1 MRPPL
6 IVTLLV
12 ALLPLQS
19 VAADTAQV
27 QRQVA
32 GNRTTENVPEVPAD
46 VVERLDRYQNTRGAS
61 LAGWTREG
69 CLLVST
75 RFAETA
81 QAHRVCAPLGMRE
94 QLTFYREPV
103 TGLLPAPPQAWRDG
117 FVFARDRGGD
127 EFSQLYWFDE
137 ATRSTT
143 LLTDG
148 KRSQNSGA
156 VVSRDGG
163 LLAWSST
170 ARNGTDRD
178 IWVRDT
184 RTGQSRAVLTEGGSW
199 SASDFSPDGT
209 RLLVSRY
216 ASASESYPGELDLA
230 SGKLTMF
237 PVDGGKAALGQ
248 FQYAPDGKGVF
259 YISDED
265 IAGKPQQFRTLRW
278 HGPGMGAPKLISAH
292 IPWDVDE
299 VRIAADGRHLAYSTN
314 EDGISRLHVLRLP
327 DLKPVDL
334 PALRELP
341 VGVIGNFDFAA
352 DGKRLALDLNSATS
366 PSDVYVLGLDG
377 KALER
382 WTRSEVGGL
391 DASAFIAP
399 TLIRYPTFDQV
410 DGKPRTIPAFYYR
423 PAKAAASGKHPVLI
437 NIHGGPEGQSQ
448 PVFNPTI
455 QFMLADLGVAVLV
468 PNVRGSSGYGKEYLQ
483 ADNGFKREDSVKD
496 IGALLDW
503 IATQPDLDA
512 SRVGVYGGSYGGY
525 MVLAALMHY
534 SDRIRAGIDVVGISD
549 FRTFLQNTENY
560 RRDLR
565 RAEYGDERDPAMAEF
580 FARIAPLNHADR
592 IRAPLF
598 VAQGRNDPR
607 VPWTEAE
614 QIVKAVRGNGQPVWY
629 LEYADEGHG
638 FRKKTNTDYFNAASM
653 LFWQQHLLDGPERFG
668 EPRAGLRT
676 GGQPTAQ
683 DLARL
688 KAQGVRTIIDLRG
701 PGEDRGFD
709 EAAEAARLGLDYVAL
724 PIAGKDAITP
734 ANADAL
740 AALLKQH
747 GDGVLLH
754 CASGNRV
761 GALLALDA
769 ARSGTPAAEALALG
783 RKAGL
788 SSLEPVVAAQIEAPA
803 TPRAAE

>member
-1 MRPPL
+1 MRP
-6 IVTLLV
+6 LLLAV
-12 ALLPLQS
+12 LLSAILPAHAL
-19 VAADTAQV
+19 AADGGKV
-27 QRQVA
+27 DRQTT
-32 GNRTTENVPEVPAD
+32 GNRTTENVPTVPAELM
-46 VVERLDRYQNTRGAS
+46 ERLNRYQNTRAAS

-81 QAHRVCAPLGMRE
+81 QAHRVCEPLGMRE
-94 QLTFYREPV
+94 QLTFYPEPV
-103 TGLLPAPPQAWRDG
+103 TGLVPAPAQAWRDG
-117 FVFARDRGGD
+117 FVFAKDRGGD

-137 ATRSTT
+137 ASRGTT

-170 ARNGTDRD
+170 SRNGTDRD

-184 RTGQSRAVLTEGGSW
+184 RSGQARAVLTEGGSW
-199 SASDFSPDGT
+199 GASDFSADGK

-216 ASASESYPGELDLA
+216 VSANESYPGELDLA

-237 PVDGGKAALGQ
+237 PVDGGKASMGQ
-248 FQYAPDGKGVF
+248 FQYAPGGKGVF

-265 IAGKPQQFRTLRW
+265 IDGKPQQFRTLRW
-278 HGPGMGAPKLISAH
+278 HGPGMGAPKLLSAH

-299 VRIAADGRHLAYSTN
+299 VRIAGDGRHLAYSTN

-327 DLKPVDL
+327 GLEPVQL
-334 PALRELP
+334 PALDRLP
-341 VGVIGNFDFAA
+341 VGVIGNFDFSP

-366 PSDVYVLGLDG
+366 PSDVYVLDLAGTGL
-377 KALER
+377 AR

-391 DASAFIAP
+391 DASTFVAP
-399 TLIRYPTFDQV
+399 TLVRYPTFDEV

-423 PAKAAASGKHPVLI
+423 PAKPAASGRHPVLI
-437 NIHGGPEGQSQ
+437 SIHGGPEGQSQ
-448 PVFNPTI
+448 PVFNPSV

-468 PNVRGSSGYGKEYLQ
+468 PNVRGSSGYGKDYLQ
-483 ADNGFKREDSVKD
+483 ADNGPLREDSVKD

-503 IATQPDLDA
+503 IAQQPELDP
-512 SRVGVYGGSYGGY
+512 SRVAVMGGSYGGY
-525 MVLAALMHY
+525 MVLSSLMHY
-534 SDRIRAGIDVVGISD
+534 SERLRAGIDVVGISD
-549 FRTFLQNTENY
+549 FRTFLKNTEDY

-565 RAEYGDERDPAMAEF
+565 RAEYGDERNPAMAAF
-580 FARIAPLNHADR
+580 FEKIAPLNHADR

-607 VPWTEAE
+607 VPWTEAV
-614 QIVKAVRGNGQPVWY
+614 QIVEAVRGNGQPVWY
-629 LEYADEGHG
+629 LEFADEGHG
-638 FRKKTNTDYFNAASM
+638 FRKKANSDYFSAASM
-653 LFWQQHLLDGPERFG
+653 LFLQQHLLGAQGAFA

-676 GGQPTAQ
+676 GGQPDAG

-688 KAQGVRTIIDLRG
+688 QAQGVRTVIDLRG
-701 PGEDRGFD
+701 AGEARGFD
-709 EAAEAARLGLDYVAL
+709 EAAETARLGMAYVTL
-724 PIAGKDAITP
+724 PIAGKDDITP

-740 AALLKQH
+740 RALLERH
-747 GDGVLLH
+747 GDAGVLVH

-769 ARSGTPAAEALALG
+769 ARAGAPAGEALALG

-788 SSLEPVVAAQIEAPA
+788 KSLEPVVAAQLGDLA
-803 TPRAAE
+803 PRAAD